1 MEIFVTVTTSIDS
14 AHVFTYE
21 EVGVDSYV
29 STDTHTH
36 TLFKALYNVPSW
48 CLPSDV
54 SNFPRSFEYFC
65 FTITGLIVSK

>member
-36 TLFKALYNVPSW
+36 YSRHFTMYHHGAFQVMSPTFPEASSISV
-48 CLPSDV
+48 LPSQA
-54 SNFPRSFEYFC
+54 S
-65 FTITGLIVSK
+65 